1 MRYEFDHR
9 TGSMQPKKDDN
20 IYFAQ
25 SQGGGLIVDDKKNNI
40 RYIIERDD
48 RITKLFGGFDGDSL
62 NFYDMRDAR
71 MIADRVVRLFGRNH
85 KYSDFHY
92 FLKGYH
98 MSENFVRSFSG
109 FLDESV
115 WSDIHRRST
124 GATVRAEDKNVIGV
138 LDDGTKLRVP
148 MDVINGVGELIKF
161 DDGKN
166 YYTLYEGF
174 YLAVINE
181 DGNDVYYVYDPY
193 SEDDYNMIEI
203 TRWNGDTFRTRHKFA
218 QLRAVLQSADEE
230 GDGLEPTDLDGL
242 DVTSRDNNSVDVEM
256 DNYDYLIFE
265 DHDSAYNY
273 AVEDVSEFESE
284 SLESILHIK
293 NPQEQREKF
302 KDFIDHIRN
311 VCGDDVFDEDELK
324 DVFEETFEFDYDD
337 RDEEDII
344 DELLNLEIIEDT
356 EEYFDLDEDGDI
368 DHTLPKF
375 DYQNYKDKYV
385 EVMLENVDDF
395 VEEYVSRF
403 GYEGIEKYI
412 DFDDVAEQYV
422 DIDGVGHFLSSYDR
436 KEREVEIDG
445 TTYYIYRRN

>member
-1 MRYEFDHR
+1 MSIEFIEYPYSEENKIKRIIIISSKPNNLLKALKTRFIVKKMYPDNWYYEEGQEKPIWLVINGEKN
-9 TGSMQPKKDDN
+9 TV
-20 IYFAQ
+20 
-25 SQGGGLIVDDKKNNI
+25 VDIFEFILNNKLNESI
-40 RYIIERDD
+40 WSDLQD
-48 RITKLFGGFDGDSL
+48 RS
-62 NFYDMRDAR
+62 
-71 MIADRVVRLFGRNH
+71 
-85 KYSDFHY
+85 
-92 FLKGYH
+92 
-98 MSENFVRSFSG
+98 SG
-109 FLDESV
+109 ESV
-115 WSDIHRRST
+115 RE
-124 GATVRAEDKNVIGV
+124 EDRNVIGV
-138 LDDGTKLRVP
+138 LDDGTELRVP
-148 MDVINGVGELIKF
+148 MEVIDGAGELIKF

-174 YLAVINE
+174 YLTVVNE
-181 DGNDVYYVYDPY
+181 DGNDTYYIYDPD

-203 TRWNGDTFRTRHKFA
+203 ARWNGDSFRTKYEFA

-230 GDGLEPTDLDGL
+230 GDDIEPADLYGL
-242 DVTSRDNNSVDVEM
+242 DVTSRNHNSVDV
-256 DNYDYLIFE
+256 DLSNYDYIIFE

-273 AVEDVSEFESE
+273 AVEDASELESE
-284 SLESILHIK
+284 SLESILHI
-293 NPQEQREKF
+293 NDPQEQSEKF

-324 DVFEETFEFDYDD
+324 DVFKETFEFDYDD

-403 GYEGIEKYI
+403 GYDGIEKYI

-422 DIDGVGHFLSSYDR
+422 DIDGVGHFLSSYDS